1 MSADAVHVRSID
13 STIATQDTSRVREVF
28 FLVLMALLFLSLIN
42 IYVDRENLKYY
53 KYLCW
58 ITFGAMLAIAGFV
71 CRVRQLPTIGVSI
84 AIFFGFLGYILVGLS
99 QLSTGNSYGSGLI
112 PFTVATLGY
121 LTMGRGRNEVQR
133 YVALTYVACGVIL
146 IAAIIAPRDNFFRIN
161 EFGFVLVFGLVF
173 ALVLRHRL
181 AAVAILFVIAFTL
194 VLRPS
199 STLFV
204 GTMIGACMA
213 LGFGSRPKSGLIVT
227 SIVVCA
233 VAIMALV
240 EMSDPDL
247 APVVGDLESYVK
259 EKLLGGESN
268 WEARAALIIATQ
280 RNFSEGSFLFGNFFA
295 GEASLDV
302 GDILGR
308 EEFTAPVHSDFV
320 QILYQGG
327 VISLVAFC
335 YFFVEVALLHRSRE
349 KSPESDVLRRTV
361 PTCTAVYAYYISFNP
376 MMHNIEYSLWFFML
390 SFICLG
396 LTRDKE
402 NRRARS

>member
-13 STIATQDTSRVREVF
+13 STIAARDTSRVREVF
-28 FLVLMALLFLSLIN
+28 FLVLMALLFLSVIN
-42 IYVDRENLKYY
+42 IYVDKENLRYY
-53 KYLCW
+53 KYFCW
-58 ITFGAMLAIAGFV
+58 ITFGAMLVIAGFV
-71 CRVRQLPTIGVSI
+71 CRVRQLPTIGTSI
-84 AIFFGFLGYILVGLS
+84 AIFFGFLGYLLVGLS

-121 LTMGRGRNEVQR
+121 LTMGRGGNEVQR
-133 YVALTYVACGVIL
+133 YVALTYVVCGVIL
-146 IAAIIAPRDNFFRIN
+146 IAAIIAPRNNFFRIN

-181 AAVAILFVIAFTL
+181 AAVAILLVIAVTL

-204 GTMIGACMA
+204 GTMIGTCMA
-213 LGFGSRPKSGLIVT
+213 LGFGSRPKSGAIVA

-233 VAIMALV
+233 VAIMAIV

-259 EKLLGGESN
+259 EKLLGGAST

-280 RNFSEGSFLFGNFFA
+280 QNFSEGSFLFGTFFA

-308 EEFTAPVHSDFV
+308 DEFTAPVHSDFV

-327 VISLVAFC
+327 VISLIAFC

-376 MMHNIEYSLWFFML
+376 MTQNIEYSLWFFML

-396 LTRDKE
+396 LTRDNQ
-402 NRRARS
+402 NRRASS